1 MKCELTLVAVA
12 GLAIAGSVES
22 AGSLRGRSR
31 VGSRNLDSVWQCT
44 DATQYPSVFDD
55 NDGDS
60 KVSVGDTVRS
70 TAPSV
75 QLKAGGTTVVPIY
88 KGFAVLAVN
97 TSAPGLTV
105 TSIVNVSDVQASGL
119 SAATPPITCPAGQ
132 VATTS
137 ADSAGVRQSAASTP
151 INSCDSYGA
160 GYENSNSLCYETCR
174 QGYTGNGPL
183 CVQDCP
189 SGFAQTDLS
198 CTKPAS
204 YGNGVG
210 NALTTSCSGGGCS
223 GGTCDGWNG
232 CTPIHCDPISCGT
245 YCKDGQVNVD
255 GLCFDPCRDGF
266 HFVGGSVCS
275 PNCPSGFADFGVGCT
290 RPSYGRGAGGVLG
303 CASGYSQANSAGI
316 CCPTDTPYAV
326 GATCYKNKSAA
337 DALIATISST
347 VAVVAL
353 TVVVGALTFGAG
365 AAALA
370 PEDAALIGADVAAG
384 TTVTTEGVVAA
395 GTTDGI
401 IVEGSEGF
409 LATLSGDWEEGFF
422 LAAPWP
428 WA

>member
-1 MKCELTLVAVA
+1 MKSIVTLAAVA
-12 GLAIAGSVES
+12 ALASITES
-22 AGSLRGRSR
+22 AGSLRGRSGPPAGR
-31 VGSRNLDSVWQCT
+31 QLDSVWQCT

-55 NDGDS
+55 NDGDK

-70 TAPSV
+70 TAPGV
-75 QLKAGGTTVVPIY
+75 QLKAGGSTVVPIY
-88 KGFAVLAVN
+88 KGFAIFAVN
-97 TSAPGLTV
+97 VTAPGLTV
-105 TSIVNVSDVQASGL
+105 TSIINVSDVQASTL

-151 INSCDSYGA
+151 VNSCDSYGD
-160 GYENSNSLCYETCR
+160 YENSNSLCYASCR

-189 SGFAQTDLS
+189 SGFDQTDLS
-198 CTKPAS
+198 CTKPSS

-223 GGTCDGWNG
+223 GGDCSWSG
-232 CTPIHCDPISCGT
+232 CNPISCEPISCGT
-245 YCKDGQVNVD
+245 YCKNGQVNVD

-275 PNCPSGFADFGVGCT
+275 PDCPSGFDDFGVGCT
-290 RPSYGRGAGGVLG
+290 RPSYGRGVGKVLG
-303 CASGYSQANSAGI
+303 CANGYSQDNSAGI

-326 GATCYKNKSAA
+326 GATCYKDKGQA
-337 DALIATISST
+337 DALIAEISAT

-370 PEDAALIGADVAAG
+370 PEDAALLSADVAAG
-384 TTVTTEGVVAA
+384 TTVTAEGVVAA
-395 GTTDGI
+395 GATDGI
-401 IVEGSEGF
+401 IVEGSGGF
-409 LATLSGDWEEGFF
+409 LATLSGDWEESFF
-422 LAAPWP
+422 LAAPGAAP
-428 WA
+428 